1 MRRGRRQRR
10 VGSGGEPRAR
20 RLVEQVN
27 VGRIDG
33 ERHLVARLQRRPAV
47 RLDDDLGI
55 ANAHDELRFG
65 AGRLD
70 DDDLAGHAAMRVT
83 RELEMIGPHA
93 VGDGLAVGARTRT
106 ERPAHAVGRFD
117 VRHPVGPAQRALHD
131 VHCRRADELSDEQ
144 IVRTVVQLERR
155 ADLLDDAVVHDD
167 NAVGHRHR
175 LDLVVGDIDGR
186 RLQPLVQRLDLRAHL
201 HAKLRIEVRQRLV
214 EQEHLRIANDRPAH
228 RDALPLAAGKLAREH
243 NLHNLGAALIDEAAA
258 RGLPSYFSTHNYWPI
273 CPRAYLLTGEGAICA
288 GPGERGANCASCV
301 GSPHDRPGHQERL
314 AGIRDRFTRGVSV
327 CLAVSDAM
335 RATLAGQD
343 YPREMIDVVRQAVP
357 AADETLEQLGRDRR
371 PGRTG
376 ERLTVAFFGSA
387 YPHKGP
393 QLLVE
398 AAQRSEQ
405 DLRVLVHGEVDE
417 RFAARL
423 RAADQRGVVEL
434 CGAFSPAALPEL
446 LAGVD
451 VAVMPSMWWDCAP
464 LMAAECLAGRVPLV
478 VPRLGGLGEAI
489 VDEVDGLFFDALDA
503 GDLARQLDRL
513 AAEPGLLERLQAG
526 IEAPRPF
533 AAYVDELEA
542 YYAGERPS
550 RSAFDTAAP
559 AVTWQGDHGL
569 HTSLSHINNE
579 VTARLDGVQRLDR
592 TGAPIDG
599 PLPHAADVEVR
610 HQWPP
615 DLRPPRSGRLAVI
628 QPWEFGAIPADWL
641 EPLQRDVDELWVPSQ
656 FVRRMYLDAGLEEDR
671 VHVVP
676 NGVDL
681 ERFAPDGE
689 AYPLDGTPAVRFLF
703 VGGAIARKGVDILLA
718 AWQDAFAGRDDV
730 QLVIKDFGSDGVYRG
745 ADRSAIHAAAQAGS
759 IVHLDADLA
768 DAEMAALYRACDVL
782 VHPYRGE
789 GFAMP
794 VLEAM
799 ASGLP
804 VIHTAGGPTDEF
816 CPPQA
821 GWRLRAQRRAMP
833 GGRVDHFETVGEP
846 WMLEPDSV
854 HLAEL
859 LRAAADADDRATRGA
874 IGRSAALHFGWERI
888 AGLYA
893 ERARDLAARVPRLAA
908 SDRVLDGAPSV
919 LASPAW
925 RAADELP
932 ALLRAWRQAPAGA
945 CLYLL
950 ADPATDGTPAEL
962 EARVMAAAAGID
974 LDACADIT
982 ILREHA
988 VPGRDAAL
996 HAAADLYVPLH
1007 AACAGHVRL
1016 PGAAVVTLADLAIR
1030 LAAAPSARAA

>member
-1 MRRGRRQRR
+1 
-10 VGSGGEPRAR
+10 
-20 RLVEQVN
+20 
-27 VGRIDG
+27 
-33 ERHLVARLQRRPAV
+33 
-47 RLDDDLGI
+47 
-55 ANAHDELRFG
+55 
-65 AGRLD
+65 
-70 DDDLAGHAAMRVT
+70 
-83 RELEMIGPHA
+83 
-93 VGDGLAVGARTRT
+93 
-106 ERPAHAVGRFD
+106 
-117 VRHPVGPAQRALHD
+117 
-131 VHCRRADELSDEQ
+131 
-144 IVRTVVQLERR
+144 
-155 ADLLDDAVVHDD
+155 
-167 NAVGHRHR
+167 
-175 LDLVVGDIDGR
+175 
-186 RLQPLVQRLDLRAHL
+186 
-201 HAKLRIEVRQRLV
+201 
-214 EQEHLRIANDRPAH
+214 
-228 RDALPLAAGKLAREH
+228 
-243 NLHNLGAALIDEAAA
+243 
-258 RGLPSYFSTHNYWPI
+258 
-273 CPRAYLLTGEGAICA
+273 
-288 GPGERGANCASCV
+288 
-301 GSPHDRPGHQERL
+301 
-314 AGIRDRFTRGVSV
+314 
-327 CLAVSDAM
+327 M

-357 AADETLEQLGRDRR
+357 AADETWERLGRDRR

-423 RAADQRGVVEL
+423 RAADRRGVVEL

-489 VDEVDGLFFDALDA
+489 RDGVDGLFFDALDA

-513 AAEPGLLERLQAG
+513 SAEPGLLERLQAG

-550 RSAFDTAAP
+550 RSAADTAAP

-592 TGAPIDG
+592 AGAPIDG

-656 FVRRMYLDAGLEEDR
+656 FVRRMYLDAGVDEDR
-671 VHVVP
+671 IHVVP

-681 ERFAPDGE
+681 ERFAPEGE
-689 AYPLDGTPAVRFLF
+689 TYPLDGTPAVRFLF

-759 IVHLDADLA
+759 VVHLDADLA

-799 ASGLP
+799 ASGLS
-804 VIHTAGGPTDEF
+804 VIHTGGGPTDEF

-821 GWRLRAQRRAMP
+821 GWRLRAKRRAMP
-833 GGRVDHFETVGEP
+833 GGRVDHLETIGDP
-846 WMLEPDSV
+846 WMLEPDPA

-859 LRAAADADDRATRGA
+859 LRAAADADDRAARGA

-893 ERARDLAARVPRLAA
+893 DRARGLAARAPRVAA

-919 LASPAW
+919 LATPAW

-932 ALLRAWRQAPAGA
+932 ALLDAWKRAPAGA

-974 LDACADIT
+974 LDACADVT

-988 VPGRDAAL
+988 VPGRDTAL

-1007 AACAGHVRL
+1007 GACAGHVRL
-1016 PGAAVVTLADLAIR
+1016 AGEGVVAPADLGAW
-1030 LAAAPSARAA
+1030 LAARSTPRAA